1 MPDYDYDLRLENGSF
16 VVHARVVDPQVRRI
30 TGAAPAFPSEF
41 TTRVPLSDPVMGFR
55 HRYRDRTL
63 DVVLPKVG
71 GAA

>member
-1 MPDYDYDLRLENGSF
+1 LSGGGS
-16 VVHARVVDPQVRRI
+16 PP
-30 TGAAPAFPSEF
+30 GPLSAAPAFPSEF

-71 GAA
+71 GEA